1 MYDPDAADRIDIVY
15 SVSPAGDYAS
25 GGSIIEFR
33 DVTEQKQ
40 MERERLNAVL
50 MNEQQSI
57 RIKESEAHK
66 ANMTS
71 FVSFVCHELRNPLQ
85 GVTSGAEFLAETLD
99 KLDSLTASFS
109 PTAHSINGQ
118 ENALTS
124 NAQRSSNGTAEP
136 STLIAM
142 QGLVAYAK
150 ELVVCSPSWSA
161 RSGID
166 VLMYPPV

>member
-1 MYDPDAADRIDIVY
+1 MY

-25 GGSIIEFR
+25 GGSVIEFR

-40 MERERLNAVL
+40 IERERLNAIL

-57 RIKESEAHK
+57 RIKESETHK

-99 KLDSLTASFS
+99 KLDSLTAS
-109 PTAHSINGQ
+109 
-118 ENALTS
+118 L
-124 NAQRSSNGTAEP
+124 P
-136 STLIAM
+136 STSHSGNGSQDVLDPTSHRPSTSSVEASTLVAM

-150 ELVVCSPSWSA
+150 ELVVCFE
-161 RSGID
+161 ILC
-166 VLMYPPV
+166 VLFLAMFADATIRLT